1 MDDSGPT
8 AGIIFMVAFLLMQM
22 FLSCFQAAFDALN
35 EPETGRRAKEDGD
48 KRAVGLTKL
57 MEHSADYKNTMQ
69 LLTALLAGG
78 IGAVHLEQLL
88 SWKADWLQTVLSTLL
103 LCYIVFVSG
112 FLIPGRLGARKSAK
126 CAAAG
131 VPLMLFFVRVLL
143 PFTKLAV
150 CLAGGV
156 LRLFGVSTREKEG
169 DVTEEEIISMVNEGH
184 EQGVIEASEAEMI
197 SNIFELGDKKAW
209 DIMTHRPEIVAI
221 DAATSLSRAVDFML
235 EEKYSRY
242 PVYEENIDHVIGIL
256 HLKDAMRFH
265 TEGNQEETALGE
277 LPGLLMKPCFV
288 PQTKNIG
295 ELFREMQAEKLQM
308 VVVVDEYGQ
317 TDGLIAMEDILEE
330 IVGNILDEYDED
342 NSFIEEKGQGEYVVD
357 GRMPL
362 EELEE
367 CLGISFEDEECDTLN
382 GFLISRLDRI
392 PEPGEQPEISYSG
405 FRFRILS
412 ADSKMIQSVGVT
424 RSPEEAQEPALEQ
437 QGEA

>member
-1 MDDSGPT
+1 M
-8 AGIIFMVAFLLMQM
+8 
-22 FLSCFQAAFDALN
+22 
-35 EPETGRRAKEDGD
+35 
-48 KRAVGLTKL
+48 
-57 MEHSADYKNTMQ
+57 
-69 LLTALLAGG
+69 
-78 IGAVHLEQLL
+78 
-88 SWKADWLQTVLSTLL
+88 LL
-103 LCYIVFVSG
+103 LV
-112 FLIPGRLGARKSAK
+112 RL
-126 CAAAG
+126 
-131 VPLMLFFVRVLL
+131 LL
-143 PFTKLAV
+143 PFTKPAA
-150 CLAGGV
+150 CLAGGI
-156 LRLFGVSTREKEG
+156 LHLFGVNTKEKEG

-209 DIMTHRPEIVAI
+209 DIMTHRREIVAI
-221 DAATSLSRAVDFML
+221 DAATSLSRAVDFMM

-277 LPGLLMKPCFV
+277 LPGLLMEPCFV

-342 NSFIEEKGQGEYVVD
+342 NSFIEQRGQDEYVMD
-357 GRMPL
+357 GRTPL

-367 CLGISFEDEECDTLN
+367 CLGIPFEESECDTLN

-405 FRFRILS
+405 FCFRILS
-412 ADSKMIQSVGVT
+412 ADSKMIQSVEVT
-424 RSPEEAQEPALEQ
+424 RIAEKPQEPTLEQ
-437 QGEA
+437 QCES